1 MADLR
6 DLVADAIDRAGA
18 ELSGQPRSDFTLGD
32 IPVAVRL
39 APAGRI
45 PALAGMIAARRSPLS
60 DAGWSIDVV
69 GGHAERYGALL
80 PEAALRKGTVLR
92 ATADLYYLWLDEAGG
107 YVTAVDRRR
116 RRGLVWFT
124 QPERIASWHVARPFL
139 HALKGLTLDTPWLPI
154 HAAAIARDGRALVVV
169 GMSGA
174 GKTSIALAAAM
185 TGWDYLGDDAVLV
198 RSDPATVAALY
209 SSCRVR
215 TDMFDI
221 FGDAMAASLG
231 TSDDAG
237 EIKAE
242 LDVARLGA
250 CRSGTARVAAV
261 LVPRRA
267 GAAAP
272 TLSPIGR
279 SETVR
284 TMVFAARQSIQGDD
298 AASFAKLA
306 AFVRD
311 LPCFAFDPGP
321 DPFAAAR
328 SLGEFLATERAA

>member
-1 MADLR
+1 M
-6 DLVADAIDRAGA
+6 
-18 ELSGQPRSDFTLGD
+18 ELSEAPRSDFVFGD
-32 IPVAVRL
+32 VAVGLRL
-39 APAGRI
+39 APVGRI
-45 PALAGMIAARRSPLS
+45 PALAGMIAARRAPLES
-60 DAGWSIDVV
+60 AAWSVDVV
-69 GGHAERYGALL
+69 GGGGERYGALL
-80 PEAALRKGTVLR
+80 PEATLRSGTVLR
-92 ATADLYYLWLDEAGG
+92 STADLYYLWLDEAGG

-124 QPERIASWHVARPFL
+124 QPERIASWHVARPLL

-154 HAAAIARDGRALVVV
+154 HAAAIARDGRALMVV

-174 GKTSIALAAAM
+174 GKTSLALAAAM

-198 RSDPATVAALY
+198 RSDPAAVAALY

-215 TDMFDI
+215 TDMFGV
-221 FGDAMAASLG
+221 FHDAMAASLG

-242 LDVARLGA
+242 LDLARLGA
-250 CRSGTARVAAV
+250 CRAATARVAAV
-261 LVPRRA
+261 LVPKRA
-267 GAAAP
+267 GAVRP

-284 TMVFAARQSIQGDD
+284 RMVFAARQSIHGDD